1 MLLSEFENHT
11 GFKPDSIL
19 YSVIEKE
26 YNART
31 EDGNDLWTNKA
42 QFCHAYKFDEDGLA
56 GKCQRLANEA
66 IWKKDEEYR
75 KAQMESANRITG
87 LYNECEHYKA
97 EYQNAHD
104 INAELMQRVEELEHE
119 IETQRR
125 VMQDM
130 KSDKIK
136 ADMMGILMRY
146 MHEGVDA
153 ADIGCAAVSYTD
165 LYDRRFQNADD

>member
-1 MLLSEFENHT
+1 MGNLLSLSRRSLT
-11 GFKPDSIL
+11 AS
-19 YSVIEKE
+19 
-26 YNART
+26 
-31 EDGNDLWTNKA
+31 
-42 QFCHAYKFDEDGLA
+42 
-56 GKCQRLANEA
+56 
-66 IWKKDEEYR
+66 
-75 KAQMESANRITG
+75 ESANRITG

-104 INAELMQRVEELEHE
+104 INAELMQRVEELERE